1 MGMGSALFSLSV
13 LEFFNKSS
21 KWYFHRK
28 ESIALTDS
36 ELTGKQCT
44 AQKENN
50 YKREAEAIKF
60 RIFVH

>member
-1 MGMGSALFSLSV
+1 MGMGSVLFSLSV

-21 KWYFHRK
+21 KWYSHRK

-36 ELTGKQCT
+36 ELTGKQYT
-44 AQKENN
+44 AQKEDN
-50 YKREAEAIKF
+50 YKRESEVIKF